1 MAEQIKFTE
10 QEVNQINELRQG
22 FTRVFLQLGELTI
35 DKKKKIE
42 EFEILE
48 SELQQRHNELLQA
61 EENIFKALNEKY
73 GDGNYDP
80 NTGIFTP
87 IENNETVIS

>member
-22 FTRVFLQLGELTI
+22 FTRVFVELGELTI
-35 DKKKKIE
+35 DKKKRIE
-42 EFEILE
+42 EFDNLE
-48 SELQQRHNELLQA
+48 SKLQQRHDELLQT
-61 EENIFKALNEKY
+61 EEKLFKSLNEKY